1 MPITDQD
8 QREANLAEK
17 RALNVDIVEEEEVVV
32 VEAPTPSR
40 DSPNIQIDYIL
51 KRIEAYV
58 CVYLDYYDNSPHR
71 NKASIRLLLLF
82 FENSSV
88 IRFPLHK
95 LSTFNWEYPTVLKKS
110 ILRTR

>member
-1 MPITDQD
+1 
-8 QREANLAEK
+8 
-17 RALNVDIVEEEEVVV
+17 V

-40 DSPNIQIDYIL
+40 GSSNIQIDYIL

-71 NKASIRLLLLF
+71 NKASIRLLLF
-82 FENSSV
+82 FENTSV

-95 LSTFNWEYPTVLKKS
+95 LSVFNWEYRTILQKS
-110 ILRTR
+110 ILRTA